1 MASTISERNVL
12 AASVGMQLI
21 GNHYLTPGVIVVPM
35 LKVKQSVKQFVGEE
49 VPTTLNKSPKT
60 AEISLAGA
68 HRSRTYRRH
77 RKVPT
82 NGFEVRGVHRG
93 PSAPTSYQG
102 STWDSGSAIRFFR

>member
-1 MASTISERNVL
+1 MV
-12 AASVGMQLI
+12 
-21 GNHYLTPGVIVVPM
+21 NHYYTPDVSDIPM
-35 LKVKQSVKQFVGEE
+35 PEVKQRAKQFVGEE
-49 VPTTLNKSPKT
+49 IPTTLNKSLKT
-60 AEISLAGA
+60 AEIDLAGA

-102 STWDSGSAIRFFR
+102 STWASGSAIRFLDGWTI